1 MSCETTQ
8 VLMHGLIDA
17 ELNVAHIRAV
27 ELHVASCRRCGAH
40 LRDYRTMRRAVRGQ
54 AHRHAAPEHVR
65 GRLAAAE
72 PMPAI
77 AAPGVRP
84 GARNRILRGLGIGS
98 FVSMALAACLV
109 VAVMHN
115 KEDPRFVSDAVP
127 ALPSPHGRLIDMKST
142 DQPAAK
148 PWLKGQIDLAPVIDL
163 EAQGFAI
170 VGGRLDYIEGRP
182 VAAIVYKHND
192 HMINLFV
199 WKMAGAG
206 QSPTIEKRQDV
217 NVWRW
222 SWADLGFSAVSDLDA
237 EELVDF
243 GEKLQ
248 TALEGERS

>member
-1 MSCETTQ
+1 MRKTTTGQLDGDKTMSTAREFTFC
-8 VLMHGLIDA
+8 
-17 ELNVAHIRAV
+17 
-27 ELHVASCRRCGAH
+27 
-40 LRDYRTMRRAVRGQ
+40 
-54 AHRHAAPEHVR
+54 AAM
-65 GRLAAAE
+65 LAA
-72 PMPAI
+72 
-77 AAPGVRP
+77 
-84 GARNRILRGLGIGS
+84 S
-98 FVSMALAACLV
+98 FVLAV
-109 VAVMHN
+109 THN
-115 KEDPRFVSDAVP
+115 EEDQRFVRDAVS
-127 ALPSPHGRLIDMKST
+127 ANLPSPHGRLIDMKST
-142 DQPAAK
+142 DEPAVK
-148 PWLKGQIDLAPVIDL
+148 PWLKGQIDLAPAIDL

-206 QSPTIEKRQDV
+206 QSPTIEKLQDH